1 MGLLK
6 FLLRISWIRVAVSIL
21 LGVVSG
27 ACTTGLLALIN
38 TKLNSD
44 RIAPSTLVLT
54 FIALCLVVPVA
65 RFAAESLLIGLGQG
79 AVFNLRLQMCR
90 RILAAPMRGLEEIGA
105 HRLIATLTDDIP
117 AITAALT
124 YIPLFCINIVV
135 VVGCLVYLGWLS
147 IPTLLAV
154 LVFMVAGVISYQ
166 LPTSRAMFFHRQGR
180 EHADRL
186 YSHFR
191 ALTTGTKELKLHRN
205 RREAFLTTQLE
216 PTAATLQTLNY
227 KGQIIFL
234 IASCWGQVLLF
245 VVIGVMVFALPSI
258 SNVNNE
264 ILTGCALA
272 LVYLMTP
279 LEVILNVFPNMTR
292 AGVALQKVEKLG
304 LSLEA
309 QAERSQSATET
320 DSQTTW
326 ETMELSAVTHTYHRE
341 KENSR
346 FILGPINLTLVN
358 GETVFLTGG
367 NGCGKTTLIKLIIG
381 LYEPESGEIRLDGK
395 PITDE
400 NREEYRQLFSAVF
413 SDFFLFESLLGV
425 ETRELDKR
433 ALEYLVQLQLDHKVQ
448 VQDGQL
454 STIDLSQ
461 GQRKR
466 LALLTAYLEDR
477 PIYVFDE
484 WAADQD
490 PQFKEIF
497 YLQLLPELKAKGK
510 TVLVISHDDRY
521 YDLADRLI
529 KMEYGQIVQDSYGA
543 LFPPTCS
550 TLSFCEQLEINE
562 PVEVGV

>member
-1 MGLLK
+1 MGLIK
-6 FLLRISWIRVAVSIL
+6 FLLRISWARVVFSIA
-21 LGVVSG
+21 LGIVSG
-27 ACTTGLLALIN
+27 ACSTGLLALIN
-38 TKLNSD
+38 TKLNSN
-44 RIAPSTLVLT
+44 RISPSTLLLAFVG
-54 FIALCLVVPVA
+54 LCLVVPFA
-65 RFAAESLLIGLGQG
+65 RFTAESLLIGLGQG
-79 AVFNLRLQMCR
+79 AVFNLRMQMCR

-135 VVGCLVYLGWLS
+135 VVGCLVYLGFLS
-147 IPTLLAV
+147 VPALLAV
-154 LVFMVAGVISYQ
+154 LFFMVLGVISYQ
-166 LPTSRAMFFHRQGR
+166 LPTAKAMFFHRLGR

-186 YSHFR
+186 YHHFR
-191 ALTTGTKELKLHRN
+191 ALTTGTKELKLHSS
-205 RREAFLTTQLE
+205 RREAFLQTLLE
-216 PTAATLQTLNY
+216 PTAATLKKLNY
-227 KGQIIFL
+227 TGQLIFL
-234 IASCWGQVLLF
+234 AASCWGQVLLF
-245 VVIGVMVFALPSI
+245 IVIGVMVFALPSV

-279 LEVILNVFPNMTR
+279 LEVILNVFPNMAR
-292 AGVALQKVEKLG
+292 AGIALQKVERLG

-309 QAERSQSATET
+309 QAERSQPTSIA
-320 DSQTTW
+320 DSQASW
-326 ETMELSAVTHTYHRE
+326 ETMELSGVTHTYHRE
-341 KENSR
+341 KENSQ
-346 FILGPINLTLVN
+346 FTLGPIDLTFLR

-395 PITDE
+395 PITNE
-400 NREEYRQLFSAVF
+400 NREQYRQLFSAVF

-448 VQDGQL
+448 VKNGEL

-521 YDLADRLI
+521 YDLADRI
-529 KMEYGQIVQDSYGA
+529 VKMDYGQVIQDRYST
-543 LFPPTCS
+543 LFTPTCS
-550 TLSFCEQLEINE
+550 TLSLCEQINE
-562 PVEVGV
+562 PVEVAV

>member
-6 FLLRISWIRVAVSIL
+6 FLLRISWARVALSIG
-21 LGVVSG
+21 LGIVSG
-27 ACTTGLLALIN
+27 ACSTGLLALIN
-38 TKLNSD
+38 TKLNSN
-44 RIAPSTLVLT
+44 RVSASTLLMAFVG
-54 FIALCLVVPVA
+54 LCLVVPIA
-65 RFAAESLLIGLGQG
+65 RFTAESLLIGLGQG

-117 AITAALT
+117 AITSALT

-135 VVGCLVYLGWLS
+135 VVGCLVYLGLLS
-147 IPTLLAV
+147 VPTLLAV
-154 LVFMVAGVISYQ
+154 LFFMVVGVISYQ
-166 LPTSRAMFFHRQGR
+166 LPTAKAMFFHRLGR
-180 EHADRL
+180 EHADQL
-186 YSHFR
+186 YHHFR
-191 ALTTGTKELKLHRN
+191 ALTTGTKELKLHHS
-205 RREAFLTTQLE
+205 RREAFLKTLLE
-216 PTAATLQTLNY
+216 PTAATLKKLNY
-227 KGQIIFL
+227 TGQIIFL
-234 IASCWGQVLLF
+234 AASCWGQVLLF
-245 VVIGVMVFALPSI
+245 IVIGVIVFALPSF

-292 AGVALQKVEKLG
+292 AGIALQKVERLG

-309 QAERSQSATET
+309 QAERSELPPGSDTAA
-320 DSQTTW
+320 SW
-326 ETMELSAVTHTYHRE
+326 GLMELNGVTHTYHRE
-341 KENSR
+341 KENSQ
-346 FILGPINLTLVN
+346 FVLGPIDLTLLR

-367 NGCGKTTLIKLIIG
+367 NGCGKTTLIKMIIG
-381 LYEPESGEIRLDGK
+381 LYEPETGEIRLDGK
-395 PITDE
+395 PITNE
-400 NREEYRQLFSAVF
+400 NREQYRQLFSAVF

-448 VQDGQL
+448 VKNGEL

-521 YDLADRLI
+521 YELADRVV
-529 KMEYGQIVQDSYGA
+529 KMDYGQVVEDRYGTLA
-543 LFPPTCS
+543 SPACS
-550 TLSFCEQLEINE
+550 TLAVAINE
-562 PVEVGV
+562 LAEVGV

>member
-1 MGLLK
+1 MGLIK
-6 FLLRISWIRVAVSIL
+6 FLLRISWTRVVLSIL
-21 LGVVSG
+21 LGIVSG
-27 ACTTGLLALIN
+27 ACSTGLLALIN

-44 RIAPSTLVLT
+44 RISTSTLLLMFV
-54 FIALCLVVPVA
+54 ALCLVVPLA
-65 RFAAESLLIGLGQG
+65 RFTAESLLIGLGQG

-154 LVFMVAGVISYQ
+154 LFFMVIGVISYQ
-166 LPTSRAMFFHRQGR
+166 LPTAKAMFFHRLGR
-180 EHADRL
+180 EHADQL
-186 YSHFR
+186 YRHFR
-191 ALTTGTKELKLHRN
+191 ALTTGTKELKLHSN
-205 RREAFLTTQLE
+205 RRKAFLKTQLE
-216 PTAATLQTLNY
+216 PTAATLQKLNY

-234 IASCWGQVLLF
+234 AASCWGQVLLF
-245 VVIGVMVFALPSI
+245 IVIGVMVFALPSV
-258 SNVNNE
+258 SNVNSE

-292 AGVALQKVEKLG
+292 AGIALQKVEKLG

-309 QAERSQSATET
+309 QAERS
-320 DSQTTW
+320 DSNPDSESKASW
-326 ETMELSAVTHTYHRE
+326 ETMQLVGVTHTYHRE

-346 FILGPINLTLVN
+346 FILGPIDLTLLR

-367 NGCGKTTLIKLIIG
+367 NGCGKTTLIKLILG
-381 LYEPESGEIRLDGK
+381 LYEPESGEIRLDGT
-395 PITDE
+395 PIANE

-448 VQDGQL
+448 VTNGEL

-490 PQFKEIF
+490 PLFKEIF

-521 YDLADRLI
+521 YDLADRLL
-529 KMEYGQIVQDSYGA
+529 KMEYGQIVQDSYQT
-543 LFPPTCS
+543 LTPPTCS
-550 TLSFCEQLEINE
+550 TFSLEQVAMNE

>member
-1 MGLLK
+1 MGLIK
-6 FLLRISWIRVAVSIL
+6 FLLRISWVKVVLSIL
-21 LGVVSG
+21 LGIVSG
-27 ACTTGLLALIN
+27 ACSTGLLALVN
-38 TKLNSD
+38 TKLNSNRVD
-44 RIAPSTLVLT
+44 GSTLLWT
-54 FIALCLVVPVA
+54 FIALCLVVPIA
-65 RFAAESLLIGLGQG
+65 RFTAETLLIGLGQG

-90 RILAAPMRGLEEIGA
+90 RILAAPMRQLEGLGP

-124 YIPLFCINIVV
+124 YIPLFCINCVV

-154 LVFMVAGVISYQ
+154 LFFMVVGVISYQ
-166 LPTSRAMFFHRQGR
+166 LPTAKAMFYHRLGR
-180 EHADRL
+180 EHADQL

-191 ALTTGTKELKLHRN
+191 ALTTGTKELKIHNR

-216 PTAATLQTLNY
+216 PTATTLRKLSY

-234 IASCWGQVLLF
+234 MASCWGQVLLF
-245 VVIGVMVFALPSI
+245 VVIGVMVFALPSV

-292 AGVALQKVEKLG
+292 AGVALQKVQKLG

-309 QAERSQSATET
+309 QAERSELTSEAPV
-320 DSQTTW
+320 SW
-326 ETMELSAVTHTYHRE
+326 ETMELTGVTHTYHRE

-346 FILGPINLTLVN
+346 FTLGPIDLKFKR

-367 NGCGKTTLIKLIIG
+367 NGCGKTSLIKLIIG
-381 LYEPESGEIRLDGK
+381 LYEPESGQIHLDGK
-395 PITDE
+395 PIDNE

-425 ETRELDKR
+425 ETGELDKR

-448 VQDGQL
+448 IKDGHL

-466 LALLTAYLEDR
+466 LALLTAYLENR

-497 YLQLLPELKAKGK
+497 YMELLPELKARGK

-521 YDLADRLI
+521 YELADRIVKL
-529 KMEYGQIVQDSYGA
+529 EDGQIIQDSYGTH
-543 LFPPTCS
+543 FRSTW
-550 TLSFCEQLEINE
+550 TLSDQMEMNE
-562 PVEVGV
+562 PVGVA

>member
-1 MGLLK
+1 MGLIK
-6 FLLRISWIRVAVSIL
+6 FLLRISWTRVVLSIF

-38 TKLNSD
+38 TKLNSNRVD
-44 RIAPSTLVLT
+44 PSTLLLT
-54 FIALCLVVPVA
+54 FVALCLIVPLA

-79 AVFNLRLQMCR
+79 AVFNLRMQMCR
-90 RILAAPMRGLEEIGA
+90 RILAAPMRGLEEIGS
-105 HRLIATLTDDIP
+105 HRLIATLTNDIP
-117 AITAALT
+117 SITSALT

-135 VVGCLVYLGWLS
+135 VVGCLVYLGFLS

-154 LVFMVAGVISYQ
+154 LFFMVVGVISYQ
-166 LPTSRAMFFHRQGR
+166 LPTARAMFFHRLGR
-180 EHADRL
+180 EHADQL

-216 PTAATLQTLNY
+216 PTATTLQKLNY

-245 VVIGVMVFALPSI
+245 VVIGVMVFALPSV

-279 LEVILNVFPNMTR
+279 LEAILSVFPNM
-292 AGVALQKVEKLG
+292 AHASVALQKVQKLG

-309 QAERSQSATET
+309 QAERS
-320 DSQTTW
+320 DSTSDSDSPASW
-326 ETMELSAVTHTYHRE
+326 DLMELTGVTHTYHRE

-346 FILGPINLTLVN
+346 FTLGPIDLTFLR

-381 LYEPESGEIRLDGK
+381 LYEPETGEIRLDGK
-395 PITDE
+395 PVTDE

-425 ETRELDKR
+425 ETRELDKK
-433 ALEYLVQLQLDHKVQ
+433 ALDYLVQLQLDHKVQ
-448 VQDGQL
+448 VKDGEL

-497 YLQLLPELKAKGK
+497 YLQLLPELKARGK

-521 YDLADRLI
+521 YELADRI
-529 KMEYGQIVQDSYGA
+529 VKMEYGQIIQDSYATSSMLA
-543 LFPPTCS
+543 L
-550 TLSFCEQLEINE
+550 CERVEINE
-562 PVEVGV
+562 PAEVGV